1 MAAAAK
7 SGADDARRTA
17 MEQRRTDSGKA
28 IRAGD
33 VLKAVQSAI
42 SDPPFGTKDKTL
54 KVSPCHP

>member
-1 MAAAAK
+1 
-7 SGADDARRTA
+7 